1 MLQQAREAYA
11 RRDWVTARDGFVR
24 AQQHED
30 VGADDL
36 YALSNCHWWLGDVAA
51 ALPLQREAFQRYLDD
66 AQPDAASLV
75 ALDIGYTLSLRG
87 DGAQASGWLG
97 RARGLLEGRPE
108 GPVHGLLLHVAFE
121 AAFEARDLGAA
132 LSVAERV
139 HDLGVRLGDA
149 GVTAL
154 GLLGKGRVL
163 VRTGDVA
170 AGMPCL
176 DQAMLAAVSDDL
188 DPAWA
193 GNIYCHLIAACY
205 EIGDLRR
212 AGEWTEETARW
223 CEAMPG
229 SGPFLGICRV
239 HRAQIMQVRGAW
251 DEAEHE
257 ATRVTRELTE
267 LDLPIVAEA
276 HYLLGELGRQRGD
289 TSAAEAAF
297 REGHRLGRDPQPGL
311 ALLRLVLGEV
321 AAAAASIRSGLA
333 AAGED
338 PLGRARLLPAAVEI
352 ALADGDVAQAEAWSR
367 ELSEAAERYGT
378 GSFELAA
385 LHGRGAVLLASGDA
399 PAAVPV
405 LRDAVRVGRQV
416 DAPYDLARSRL
427 LLADAYRSLGDED
440 SAALERAAAESTF
453 GQLGIHPTTDDDRRH
468 RPGGL
473 TSREAE
479 VLALVATGRSN
490 QQIADELVLSVR
502 TIERHLSTVYQ
513 KLGLQGRS
521 ARAAAV
527 AYALREGVVPA
538 S

>member
-1 MLQQAREAYA
+1 MLQRARDAYA
-11 RRDWVTARDGFVR
+11 RRDWLTAREAFTR
-24 AQQHED
+24 ARPVD
-30 VGADDL
+30 VGADDV

-51 ALPLQREAFQRYLDD
+51 ALPLQREAFERYLADE
-66 AQPDAASLV
+66 QPDAAALV

-97 RARGLLEGRPE
+97 RARGLLEGLPE
-108 GPVHGLLLHVAFE
+108 GPVHGYLLHVAFE
-121 AAFEARDLGAA
+121 EAFEARDLGAA
-132 LSVAERV
+132 LETAERV
-139 HDLGVRLGDA
+139 HALGVRLRDA

-163 VRTGDVA
+163 VRRGQVA

-176 DQAMLAAVSDDL
+176 DQAMLVAVSDDL

-251 DEAEHE
+251 DEAERE
-257 ATRVTRELTE
+257 ATLVTRELTE

-289 TSAAEAAF
+289 ASAAEAAF

-311 ALLRLVLGEV
+311 ALLRLALGDVE
-321 AAAAASIRSGLA
+321 AAAASIRTGLT

-352 ALADGDVAQAEAWSR
+352 ALAEGDLDQAHAWSD
-367 ELSEAAERYGT
+367 ELSGAADRYGT
-378 GSFELAA
+378 SSFQLAA
-385 LHGRGAVLLASGDA
+385 LHARGSVLLASGDA
-399 PAAVPV
+399 RTAAPV
-405 LRDAVRVGRQV
+405 LRDALRTGRLV
-416 DAPYDLARSRL
+416 DAPYDLARTRL
-427 LLADAYRSLGDED
+427 LLADVYRSLGDEA
-440 SAALERAAAESTF
+440 SAALERETAESTF
-453 GQLGIHPTTDDDRRH
+453 GKLGVRRTANRDRDRS
-468 RPGGL
+468 PAGL

-479 VLALVATGRSN
+479 VLSLVATGRSN
-490 QQIADELVLSVR
+490 QQIAAELVLSVR

-527 AYALREGVVPA
+527 AYALREGAGRRP
-538 S
+538 